1 MRFCEFL
8 YNVLFECFLTYEM
21 NSILCFFF
29 FFLICFDRAMK
40 MNNYLATTSNFNL
53 KIEIILKAG
62 MDMAQEEEEEEED
75 NSMVMRPVYLIIERQ
90 MHL

>member
-1 MRFCEFL
+1 
-8 YNVLFECFLTYEM
+8 M
-21 NSILCFFF
+21 NSTLCFF
-29 FFLICFDRAMK
+29 LKICFDRAMK

-62 MDMAQEEEEEEED
+62 MDMAQEEED

>member
-1 MRFCEFL
+1 
-8 YNVLFECFLTYEM
+8 
-21 NSILCFFF
+21 
-29 FFLICFDRAMK
+29 

-62 MDMAQEEEEEEED
+62 MDMAQEEEEED

>member
-21 NSILCFFF
+21 NSILCFFKK
-29 FFLICFDRAMK
+29 ICFDRAMK
-40 MNNYLATTSNFNL
+40 MNHYLATTSNFNL

-62 MDMAQEEEEEEED
+62 MDMAQEED

>member
-8 YNVLFECFLTYEM
+8 YNVIFECFLTYEM
-21 NSILCFFF
+21 NSK
-29 FFLICFDRAMK
+29 FFLFKKICFDRAMK
-40 MNNYLATTSNFNL
+40 MNHYLATTSNFNL

-62 MDMAQEEEEEEED
+62 MDMAQEED